1 MMYEKDKVEK
11 EDFKKIQNFAFIGI
25 GMLIFCFLLNYSFVP
40 YIPVVMGADHTCC
53 YDPSILNP
61 QLKNNICKIL
71 KKHGEA
77 YIRLGDIIL
86 IRTYLLLDKE
96 VGKLRRE
103 LSRISKRK
111 SDLYEDYS
119 ERLITE
125 EEYMQFSR
133 IYSNEIE
140 NIKNR
145 LDVVL
150 AAQVRYSKDYHIE
163 EGWGKV
169 IHTYMSKRK
178 LTKEMAD
185 AFVDSIII
193 HGKYDY
199 EIKLVY
205 DDQFADLQKLKKEKE
220 AQSR

>member
-61 QLKNNICKIL
+61 QLKNNICKML

-96 VGKLRRE
+96 LLMNYTNHALV
-103 LSRISKRK
+103 ISEKTNM
-111 SDLYEDYS
+111 SEDQ
-119 ERLITE
+119 I
-125 EEYMQFSR
+125 MQG
-133 IYSNEIE
+133 EP
-140 NIKNR
+140 
-145 LDVVL
+145 
-150 AAQVRYSKDYHIE
+150 
-163 EGWGKV
+163 
-169 IHTYMSKRK
+169 
-178 LTKEMAD
+178 
-185 AFVDSIII
+185 
-193 HGKYDY
+193 
-199 EIKLVY
+199 
-205 DDQFADLQKLKKEKE
+205 
-220 AQSR
+220 